1 MPKYIFS
8 LGLIPVQDFIAES
21 RRSRDLRAGSA
32 ILSWFMRK
40 VLLYLK
46 SKHTAV
52 ILIPHAS
59 CLNSGDLLF
68 EDILDRVEYS
78 LPNRASGYFEASD
91 ADEVLRSLP
100 QTCLQPNWEAL
111 FQKWYKDDNYPQNN
125 MGRFKQVFIDA
136 FVESSQCP
144 IDLIW
149 VAKAYDAGKDDSENL
164 ENIRQLYDHL
174 KRTRPIQEWR
184 GKPVGKCD
192 QCGKREAVGEGDDY
206 DKWWSWHKTLRDQKW
221 VRSGARLDPGE
232 RLCIV
237 CFTKRFAGYAG
248 DKKFPSTSEVAARSW
263 AFRLKHSSDLEVRTR
278 YDSIRSIEEF
288 VDPESLYYKR
298 SLDRKLITEVDE
310 DIKNLLYR
318 VKSIRSELVK
328 KIESSQDPNLKNLK
342 PEPSNYLAVIT
353 FDGDSMGKKINH
365 HFEKLPESLL
375 KFAEAV
381 RNNLMPKGADHLAE
395 IFYIGGDEGL
405 LLAPIESALP
415 VAFEIKKLFHEHVKE
430 IDANL
435 TLSMGMAIFD
445 RERPLGNAIRLAHRV
460 LKDKAKAMKGKNAL
474 SILIQTASGN
484 EFSTTASWKGDFWER
499 INGAI
504 NLMNGEVPDLRLSVG
519 WAYEVEA
526 FLQSLP
532 ADRWGRLEFRK
543 AVRSEI
549 KRLTLRKLR
558 VAPKIPL
565 KERRQKQIDAW
576 QLLLA
581 GETWFEPFPQSQD
594 VETISNALHTIAF
607 LCRESAYL
615 TEYTAVP
622 SEGEV

>member
-40 VLLYLK
+40 VLLHLK
-46 SKHTAV
+46 IKHQAV
-52 ILIPHAS
+52 ILIPHKG
-59 CLNSGDLLF
+59 CLDSGDPPF
-68 EDILDRVEYS
+68 ENIMDDVAYS
-78 LPNRASGYFEASD
+78 LPNRASGYFEASG
-91 ADEVLRSLP
+91 ANEVFQNLH
-100 QTCLQPNWEAL
+100 QTCLQANWETL
-111 FQKWYKDDNYPQNN
+111 FHEHFEHDAYPQNN
-125 MGRFKQVFIDA
+125 MGSFRQLFIDA
-136 FVESSQCP
+136 FGESPQCP

-149 VAKAYDAGKDDSENL
+149 VAKAYDAGKDESGNL
-164 ENIRQLYDHL
+164 ENIRRLYDNL
-174 KRTRPIQEWR
+174 KRTRPIQEWH

-206 DKWWSWHKTLRDQKW
+206 DKWWSWHKTLREQKW
-221 VRSGARLDPGE
+221 VRRGARLDPGE

-263 AFRLKHSSDLEVRTR
+263 AFRLKHSSDLEVMTR
-278 YDSIRSIEEF
+278 YDSIRSIEEL

-298 SLDRKLITEVDE
+298 SLDRKLIIAVDE
-310 DIKNLLYR
+310 DMKNLLHR
-318 VKSIRSELVK
+318 LKSIRSELVK
-328 KIESSQDPNLKNLK
+328 KIESSRDPNLKNLK
-342 PEPSNYLAVIT
+342 REPSNYLAVIT
-353 FDGDSMGKKINH
+353 FDGDGMGKKINR
-365 HFEKLPESLL
+365 HFEELPESLL
-375 KFAEAV
+375 KFAEAA
-381 RNNLMPKGADHLAE
+381 RNHLMPNGADHLAE

-405 LLAPIESALP
+405 LLAPIESALHI
-415 VAFEIKKLFHEHVKE
+415 AFEIKKLFHEHVKE

-445 RERPLGNAIRLAHRV
+445 RERPLGNAIRLANRV
-460 LKDKAKAMKGKNAL
+460 LKEKAKTMKGKNAL

-532 ADRWGRLEFRK
+532 ADRWRQSGFRK

-549 KRLTLRKLR
+549 KRMTFRKLR
-558 VAPKIPL
+558 VAPGIPA
-565 KERRQKQIDAW
+565 KERRQKQIDTW
-576 QLLLA
+576 QILLA
-581 GETWFEPFPQSQD
+581 GETWFEPPPNNQD
-594 VETISNALHTIAF
+594 LETISNALHTIAF

-615 TEYTAVP
+615 TEHTAAP
-622 SEGEV
+622 SEGEA